1 MSFGRRGCGGADIG
15 TISIM
20 GEFSLQQLP
29 QLEVMCSALY
39 TSQVGGGL
47 VDWWLVCKAVLN
59 GKG

>member
-47 VDWWLVCKAVLN
+47 VVSV
-59 GKG
+59 